1 MSLILEK
8 RVIFLEN
15 VSGLEKKGS
24 FLRHFHWKRVIFW
37 YSKSVF
43 LVKRGLFS
51 FVNISERG
59 TFSIWRTI
67 IRPPF
72 CM

>member
-1 MSLILEK
+1 MSVDKKKGVFFEAFPLEK
-8 RVIFLEN
+8 GYFL
-15 VSGLEKKGS
+15 GLQ
-24 FLRHFHWKRVIFW
+24 
-37 YSKSVF
+37 SVF
-43 LVKRGLFS
+43 FFVKRGLFS